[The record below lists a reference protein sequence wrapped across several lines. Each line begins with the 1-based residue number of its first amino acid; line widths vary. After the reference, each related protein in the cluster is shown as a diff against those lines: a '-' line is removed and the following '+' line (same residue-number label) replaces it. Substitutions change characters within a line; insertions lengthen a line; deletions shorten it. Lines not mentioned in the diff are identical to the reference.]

1 MPLNIHYNSTKKLF
15 SEKRGCHMEFSYFLP
30 VNIQFGWNKV
40 DSVADYVASYGKKA
54 LIVTG
59 RTSAKKSGLYDR
71 VVAKLETA
79 HIDYVLFDQVDANPL
94 TTTALAGAALAK
106 SESCDVVIAIGGGSI
121 MDCAKGIA
129 FMAVNEG
136 DINDYIFNRKS
147 SDNAL
152 PLIVIPT
159 TCGTGSEGNGFG
171 VLTNPETGD
180 KKSLRCNAIVPKVSI
195 VDPAVMGT
203 MPPHVLASVGFDA
216 LCHNIEAY
224 TSKTA
229 QPFTD
234 ALSYYAVTLL
244 AQYLVPLYKHVKAV
258 ANGKPEVL
266 NEKQLTKAWESVTL
280 ASTIGGMVINTAG
293 VTLAHG
299 MEHPASGLKDITHG
313 VDLAVIEPA
322 VVEYT
327 WSANP
332 DKFGAL
338 ARIFN
343 HGDGSELGEA
353 LRFIVHDLDLTTNL
367 TELGFTKED
376 IPWLVDNVYVVAT
389 GNIANTVAEISREDI
404 EELYKKM
411 F

>member
-1 MPLNIHYNSTKKLF
+1 
-15 SEKRGCHMEFSYFLP
+15 MEFSYFLP
-30 VNIQFGWNKV
+30 VHIQFGWDKV
-40 DSVADYVASYGKKA
+40 DSVADFVKPYGNKA

-71 VVAKLETA
+71 VTAKLDAA
-79 HIDYVLFDQVDANPL
+79 HIEHVLFDQVDANPL
-94 TTTALAGAALAK
+94 TTTALDGAALAK
-106 SESCDVVIAIGGGSI
+106 SESCDMVIAIGGGSI

-129 FMAVNEG
+129 FMAVNDG
-136 DINDYIFNRKS
+136 DINDYIFNRKT
-147 SDNAL
+147 SDKAL

-234 ALSYYAVTLL
+234 ALAHYAVTLL
-244 AQYLVPLYKHVKAV
+244 AQYLVPLYKHVKAM
-258 ANGKPEVL
+258 AEGKSAVL
-266 NEKQLTKAWESVTL
+266 NETQLTKAWESVTL

-299 MEHPASGLKDITHG
+299 MEHPASGLKNITHG
-313 VDLAVIEPA
+313 VGLAVIEPVA
-322 VVEYT
+322 VEYT

-353 LRFIVHDLDLTTNL
+353 LRLIVHDLDLTTNL

-389 GNIANTVAEISREDI
+389 GNIANTVADVSREDI
-404 EELYKKM
+404 EMLYKKM

>member
-1 MPLNIHYNSTKKLF
+1 
-15 SEKRGCHMEFSYFLP
+15 MEFSYFLP

-40 DSVADYVASYGKKA
+40 DSVAEFAAPYGKKA

-59 RTSAKKSGLYDR
+59 RSSAKKSGLYDL
-71 VVAKLETA
+71 VVAKLDAA
-79 HIDYVLFDQVDANPL
+79 HIDHVLFDQVDANPL
-94 TTTALAGAALAK
+94 TTTALDGAALAK
-106 SESCDVVIAIGGGSI
+106 SESCDMIIAIGGGSI

-129 FMAVNEG
+129 FMAVNDG
-136 DINDYIFNRKS
+136 DINDYIFNRKT

-234 ALSYYAVTLL
+234 ALAHYAVTLL
-244 AQYLVPLYKHVKAV
+244 AQYLVPLYKHVKAI
-258 ANGKPEVL
+258 ANGQEAVL
-266 NEKQLTKAWESVTL
+266 NKKQLTKAWESVTL

-293 VTLAHG
+293 VTLGHG

-313 VDLAVIEPA
+313 VGLAVIEPV

-327 WSANP
+327 WSANSE
-332 DKFGAL
+332 KFNSL

-353 LRFIVHDLDLTTNL
+353 LRLIVHDLDLTTNL
-367 TELGFTKED
+367 TELGFTKKD

-389 GNIANTVAEISREDI
+389 GNIANTVAEVSRNDI
-404 EELYKKM
+404 EVLYKKM
-411 F
+411 L

>member
-1 MPLNIHYNSTKKLF
+1 
-15 SEKRGCHMEFSYFLP
+15 MEFSYFLP

-40 DSVADYVASYGKKA
+40 DNVADFAAPYGKKA

-71 VVAKLETA
+71 VVAKLDAA
-79 HIDYVLFDQVDANPL
+79 HIGHVVFDQVDANPL
-94 TTTALAGAALAK
+94 TTTALDGAALAK
-106 SESCDVVIAIGGGSI
+106 SESCDMVIAIGGGSI

-129 FMAVNEG
+129 FMAVNDG
-136 DINDYIFNRKS
+136 DINDYIFNRKT

-234 ALSYYAVTLL
+234 ALAHYAVILL
-244 AQYLVPLYKHVKAV
+244 AQYLVPLYKHVKAI
-258 ANGKPEVL
+258 ANGQEAVL
-266 NEKQLTKAWESVTL
+266 NKKQLTKAWESVTL

-293 VTLAHG
+293 VTLGHG

-313 VDLAVIEPA
+313 VGLAVIEPV

-327 WSANP
+327 WSANSE
-332 DKFGAL
+332 KFNSL

-343 HGDGSELGEA
+343 HGDGSKLGEA
-353 LRFIVHDLDLTTNL
+353 LRLIVHDLDLTTNL
-367 TELGFTKED
+367 TELGFTKKD

-389 GNIANTVAEISREDI
+389 GNIANTVAEVSRNDI
-404 EELYKKM
+404 EVLYKKM
-411 F
+411 L

>member
-1 MPLNIHYNSTKKLF
+1 
-15 SEKRGCHMEFSYFLP
+15 MEFSYFLP
-30 VNIQFGWNKV
+30 VHIQFGWDKV
-40 DSVADYVASYGKKA
+40 DSVADFAKPYGNKA

-71 VVAKLETA
+71 VTAKLDAA
-79 HIDYVLFDQVDANPL
+79 HIEHVLFDQVDANPL
-94 TTTALAGAALAK
+94 TTTALDGAALAK
-106 SESCDVVIAIGGGSI
+106 SESCDMVIAIGGGSI

-129 FMAVNEG
+129 FMAVNDG
-136 DINDYIFNRKS
+136 DINDYIFNRKT
-147 SDNAL
+147 SDKAL

-203 MPPHVLASVGFDA
+203 IPPHVLASVGFDA

-234 ALSYYAVTLL
+234 ALAHYAVTLL
-244 AQYLVPLYKHVKAV
+244 AQYLVPLYKHVKAK
-258 ANGKPEVL
+258 AESKSAVL
-266 NEKQLTKAWESVTL
+266 NETQLTKAWESVTL

-313 VDLAVIEPA
+313 VGLAVIEPVA
-322 VVEYT
+322 VEYT

-353 LRFIVHDLDLTTNL
+353 LRLIVHDLGLTTNL

-389 GNIANTVAEISREDI
+389 GNIANTMADVSREDI
-404 EELYKKM
+404 EMLYKKM

>member
-1 MPLNIHYNSTKKLF
+1 
-15 SEKRGCHMEFSYFLP
+15 MEFSYFLP

-40 DSVADYVASYGKKA
+40 DTIDNFAAPYGKKA

-59 RTSAKKSGLYDR
+59 RSSAKKSGLYDR
-71 VVAKLETA
+71 VVGKLDAA
-79 HIDYVLFDQVDANPL
+79 HIDHVLFDQVDANPL
-94 TTTALAGAALAK
+94 TTTALDGAALAK
-106 SESCDVVIAIGGGSI
+106 SESCDMVIAIGGGSI

-129 FMAVNEG
+129 FMAVNDG
-136 DINDYIFNRKS
+136 DINDYIFNRKV

-195 VDPAVMGT
+195 VDPGVMGT

-234 ALSYYAVTLL
+234 ALAYYAVTLL
-244 AQYLVPLYKHVKAV
+244 GQYLVPLYKHVKA
-258 ANGKPEVL
+258 AAEGKPAVL
-266 NEKQLTKAWESVTL
+266 NEKQLTKAWEAVTL

-313 VDLAVIEPA
+313 VGLAVIEPVA
-322 VVEYT
+322 VEYT

-332 DKFGAL
+332 DKFDAL

-353 LRFIVHDLDLTTNL
+353 LRLIVHDLDLTTNL
-367 TELGFTKED
+367 TELGFTKKD
-376 IPWLVDNVYVVAT
+376 ISWLVDNVYVVAT
-389 GNIANTVAEISREDI
+389 GNIANTVAEISRKDI
-404 EELYKKM
+404 EVLYKKM

>member
-1 MPLNIHYNSTKKLF
+1 
-15 SEKRGCHMEFSYFLP
+15 MEFSYFLP

-40 DSVADYVASYGKKA
+40 DSVAEFATPYGKKA

-59 RTSAKKSGLYDR
+59 RSSAKKSGLYDR
-71 VVAKLETA
+71 VVAKLDAA
-79 HIDYVLFDQVDANPL
+79 HIDHVLFDQVDANPL
-94 TTTALAGAALAK
+94 TTTALDGAALAK
-106 SESCDVVIAIGGGSI
+106 SESCDMVIAIGGGSI

-129 FMAVNEG
+129 FMAVNDG
-136 DINDYIFNRKS
+136 NINDYIFNRKT

-234 ALSYYAVTLL
+234 ALAHYAVTLL
-244 AQYLVPLYKHVKAV
+244 AQYLVPLYKHVKATV
-258 ANGKPEVL
+258 EGKPSIL

-293 VTLAHG
+293 VTLGHG

-313 VDLAVIEPA
+313 VGLAVIEPV

-332 DKFGAL
+332 EKFNAL

-343 HGDGSELGEA
+343 HGDGSEFGEA
-353 LRFIVHDLDLTTNL
+353 LRLMVHELDLTTNF
-367 TELGFTKED
+367 TELGFTKKD
-376 IPWLVDNVYVVAT
+376 IPWLVDNVYVVAA
-389 GNIANTVAEISREDI
+389 GNIANTVAEVSRNDI
-404 EELYKKM
+404 EVLYKKM

>member
-1 MPLNIHYNSTKKLF
+1 
-15 SEKRGCHMEFSYFLP
+15 MEFSYFLP

-40 DSVADYVASYGKKA
+40 DNIDNFVAPYGKKA

-59 RTSAKKSGLYDR
+59 RSSAKKSGLYDR
-71 VVAKLETA
+71 VVAKLDAA
-79 HIDYVLFDQVDANPL
+79 HIDHVLFDQVDANPL
-94 TTTALAGAALAK
+94 TTTALDGAALAK
-106 SESCDVVIAIGGGSI
+106 SESCDMVIAIGGGSI

-129 FMAVNEG
+129 FMAVNDG
-136 DINDYIFNRKS
+136 DINDYIFNRKV

-234 ALSYYAVTLL
+234 ALAHYAVTLL
-244 AQYLVPLYKHVKAV
+244 AQYLVPLYKHVKAT
-258 ANGKPEVL
+258 AEGKPAVL
-266 NEKQLTKAWESVTL
+266 NEKQLTKAWEAVTL

-313 VDLAVIEPA
+313 VGLAIIEPVA
-322 VVEYT
+322 VEYT

-332 DKFGAL
+332 DKFDAL

-353 LRFIVHDLDLTTNL
+353 LRLIVHDLDLTTNL
-367 TELGFTKED
+367 TELGFTKKD

-389 GNIANTVAEISREDI
+389 GNIANTVAEISRKDI
-404 EELYKKM
+404 EALYKKM

>member
-1 MPLNIHYNSTKKLF
+1 
-15 SEKRGCHMEFSYFLP
+15 MEFSYFLP
-30 VNIQFGWNKV
+30 VHIQFGWDKV
-40 DSVADYVASYGKKA
+40 DSVADFAKPYGNKA

-71 VVAKLETA
+71 VTAKLDAA
-79 HIDYVLFDQVDANPL
+79 HIEHVLFDQVDANPL
-94 TTTALAGAALAK
+94 TTTALDGAALAK
-106 SESCDVVIAIGGGSI
+106 SESCDMVVAIGGGSI

-136 DINDYIFNRKS
+136 DINDYIFNRKI
-147 SDNAL
+147 SDKAL

-234 ALSYYAVTLL
+234 ALAHYAVTLL
-244 AQYLVPLYKHVKAV
+244 AQYLVPLYKHVKAM
-258 ANGKPEVL
+258 AESKTAVL
-266 NEKQLTKAWESVTL
+266 NEIQLTKAWESVTL

-313 VDLAVIEPA
+313 VGLAVIEPVA
-322 VVEYT
+322 VEYT

-353 LRFIVHDLDLTTNL
+353 LRLIVHDLDLTTNL
-367 TELGFTKED
+367 TELGFTKKD

-389 GNIANTVAEISREDI
+389 GNIANTMADVSREDI
-404 EELYKKM
+404 EMLYKKM

>member
-1 MPLNIHYNSTKKLF
+1 
-15 SEKRGCHMEFSYFLP
+15 MEFSYFLP

-40 DSVADYVASYGKKA
+40 DNIADFAAPYGKKA

-94 TTTALAGAALAK
+94 TTTALEGATLAK

-216 LCHNIEAY
+216 LCPNIEAY

-313 VDLAVIEPA
+313 VGLAVIEPV

-367 TELGFTKED
+367 TELGFTKKD

-389 GNIANTVAEISREDI
+389 GNIANTVAEINRKDI
-404 EELYKKM
+404 EVLYKKM

>member
-1 MPLNIHYNSTKKLF
+1 
-15 SEKRGCHMEFSYFLP
+15 MEFSYFLP

-40 DSVADYVASYGKKA
+40 DNVAEFAAPYGKKA

-59 RTSAKKSGLYDR
+59 RSSAKKSGLYDR
-71 VVAKLETA
+71 VVEKLDAA
-79 HIDYVLFDQVDANPL
+79 HIGHVLFDQVDANPL
-94 TTTALAGAALAK
+94 TTTALDGAALAK
-106 SESCDVVIAIGGGSI
+106 SESCDMVIAIGGGSI

-136 DINDYIFNRKS
+136 DINDYIFNRKV

-203 MPPHVLASVGFDA
+203 MPSHVLASVGFDA

-234 ALSYYAVTLL
+234 ALAHYAVTLL
-244 AQYLVPLYKHVKAV
+244 AQYLVPLYKHVKAT
-258 ANGKPEVL
+258 AEGKPAVL
-266 NEKQLTKAWESVTL
+266 NEIQLTKAWESVTL

-313 VDLAVIEPA
+313 IGLAVIEPVA
-322 VVEYT
+322 VEYT

-332 DKFGAL
+332 DKFGVL

-353 LRFIVHDLDLTTNL
+353 LRLVVHDLDLTTNL
-367 TELGFTKED
+367 TELGFTKKD
-376 IPWLVDNVYVVAT
+376 IPWLVENVYVVAT
-389 GNIANTVAEISREDI
+389 GNIANTVAEINRKDI
-404 EELYKKM
+404 EVLYKKM

>member
-1 MPLNIHYNSTKKLF
+1 
-15 SEKRGCHMEFSYFLP
+15 MEFSYFLP

-40 DSVADYVASYGKKA
+40 DSVAEFAAPYGKKA

-71 VVAKLETA
+71 VVAKLDAA
-79 HIDYVLFDQVDANPL
+79 HISHVLFDQVDANPL
-94 TTTALAGAALAK
+94 TTTALGGAALAK
-106 SESCDVVIAIGGGSI
+106 SENCDMVIAIGGGSI

-136 DINDYIFNRKS
+136 DINDYIFNRKT

-234 ALSYYAVTLL
+234 ALAHYAVTLL
-244 AQYLVPLYKHVKAV
+244 AQYLVPLYKHVKAT
-258 ANGKPEVL
+258 AEGKPAVL
-266 NEKQLTKAWESVTL
+266 NEIQLTKAWESVTL

-313 VDLAVIEPA
+313 VGLAIIEPVA
-322 VVEYT
+322 VEYT

-343 HGDGSELGEA
+343 HGDGSKLGEA
-353 LRFIVHDLDLTTNL
+353 LRLIVHDLDLTANL
-367 TELGFTKED
+367 TELGFTKKD

-404 EELYKKM
+404 EVLYKKM

>member
-1 MPLNIHYNSTKKLF
+1 
-15 SEKRGCHMEFSYFLP
+15 MEFSYFLP

-40 DSVADYVASYGKKA
+40 DNVAEFVAPYGKKA

-71 VVAKLETA
+71 VVAKLDAA
-79 HIDYVLFDQVDANPL
+79 HIEHVLFDQVDANPL
-94 TTTALAGAALAK
+94 TTTALDGAVLAK
-106 SESCDVVIAIGGGSI
+106 SENCDMVIAIGGGSI

-136 DINDYIFNRKS
+136 DINDYIFNRKV

-203 MPPHVLASVGFDA
+203 MPSHVLASVGFDA

-234 ALSYYAVTLL
+234 ALAHYAVTLL
-244 AQYLVPLYKHVKAV
+244 AQYLVPLYKHVKAT
-258 ANGKPEVL
+258 AEGKPAVL
-266 NEKQLTKAWESVTL
+266 NEIQLTKAWESVTL

-313 VDLAVIEPA
+313 IGLAVIEPVA
-322 VVEYT
+322 VEYT

-332 DKFGAL
+332 DKFGVL

-353 LRFIVHDLDLTTNL
+353 LRLVVHDLDLTTNL
-367 TELGFTKED
+367 TELGFTKKD
-376 IPWLVDNVYVVAT
+376 IPWLVENVYVVAT
-389 GNIANTVAEISREDI
+389 GNIANTVAEINRKDI
-404 EELYKKM
+404 EVLYKKM

>member
-1 MPLNIHYNSTKKLF
+1 
-15 SEKRGCHMEFSYFLP
+15 MEFSYFLP
-30 VNIQFGWNKV
+30 VHIQFGWDKV
-40 DSVADYVASYGKKA
+40 DSVADFAKPYGNKA

-71 VVAKLETA
+71 VTAKLDAA
-79 HIDYVLFDQVDANPL
+79 HIEHVLFDQVDANPL
-94 TTTALAGAALAK
+94 TTTALDGAALAK
-106 SESCDVVIAIGGGSI
+106 SESCDMVIAIGGGSI

-129 FMAVNEG
+129 FMSVNEG
-136 DINDYIFNRKS
+136 DINDYIFNRKT
-147 SDNAL
+147 SDKAL

-234 ALSYYAVTLL
+234 ALAHYAVTLL
-244 AQYLVPLYKHVKAV
+244 AQYLVPLYKHVKAK
-258 ANGKPEVL
+258 AESKSAVL
-266 NEKQLTKAWESVTL
+266 NGTQLTKAWESVTL

-313 VDLAVIEPA
+313 VGLAVIEPVA
-322 VVEYT
+322 VEYT

-353 LRFIVHDLDLTTNL
+353 LRLIVHDLDLTTNL
-367 TELGFTKED
+367 TELGFTKKD

-389 GNIANTVAEISREDI
+389 GNIANTMADVSREDI
-404 EELYKKM
+404 EMLYKKM

>member
-1 MPLNIHYNSTKKLF
+1 
-15 SEKRGCHMEFSYFLP
+15 MEFSYFLP

-40 DSVADYVASYGKKA
+40 DSVAEFAIPYGKKV

-71 VVAKLETA
+71 VVAKLDAA
-79 HIDYVLFDQVDANPL
+79 HINHVLFDQVDANPL
-94 TTTALAGAALAK
+94 TTTALDGAALAK
-106 SESCDVVIAIGGGSI
+106 SESCDMVIAIGGGSI

-129 FMAVNEG
+129 FMAVNDG
-136 DINDYIFNRKS
+136 DINDYIFNRKT

-180 KKSLRCNAIVPKVSI
+180 KKSLRCNAIMPKVSI

-203 MPPHVLASVGFDA
+203 VPPHVLASVGFDA

-234 ALSYYAVTLL
+234 ALAHYAVTLL
-244 AQYLVPLYKHVKAV
+244 AQYLVPLYKHVKAI
-258 ANGKPEVL
+258 ANGQEAVL
-266 NEKQLTKAWESVTL
+266 NKKQLTKAWESVTL
-280 ASTIGGMVINTAG
+280 ASTIGGMGINTAG
-293 VTLAHG
+293 VTLGHG

-313 VDLAVIEPA
+313 VGLAVIEPV

-332 DKFGAL
+332 EKFNSL

-353 LRFIVHDLDLTTNL
+353 LRLIVHDLDLTTNL
-367 TELGFTKED
+367 TELGFTKKD

-389 GNIANTVAEISREDI
+389 GNIANTVAKISREDI
-404 EELYKKM
+404 EVLYKKM

>member
-1 MPLNIHYNSTKKLF
+1 
-15 SEKRGCHMEFSYFLP
+15 MEFSYFLP

-71 VVAKLETA
+71 VVAKLEAA
-79 HIDYVLFDQVDANPL
+79 HIDHVLFDQVDANPL
-94 TTTALAGAALAK
+94 TTTALEGATLAN
-106 SESCDVVIAIGGGSI
+106 SESCDMVIAIGGGSI

-195 VDPAVMGT
+195 VDPVVMGT

-313 VDLAVIEPA
+313 VGLAVIEPV

-367 TELGFTKED
+367 TELGFTKKD

-389 GNIANTVAEISREDI
+389 GNIANTMAEINRKDI
-404 EELYKKM
+404 EVLYKKM

>member
-1 MPLNIHYNSTKKLF
+1 
-15 SEKRGCHMEFSYFLP
+15 MEFSYFLP

-40 DSVADYVASYGKKA
+40 DNVAEFAAPYGKKA

-71 VVAKLETA
+71 VVAKLDAA
-79 HIDYVLFDQVDANPL
+79 HIEHVLFDQVDANPL
-94 TTTALAGAALAK
+94 TTTALDGAALAK
-106 SESCDVVIAIGGGSI
+106 SESCDMVIAIGGGSI

-129 FMAVNEG
+129 FMAMNDG
-136 DINDYIFNRKS
+136 DINDYIFNRKT

-313 VDLAVIEPA
+313 VGLAVIEPV

-367 TELGFTKED
+367 TELGFAKKD

-389 GNIANTVAEISREDI
+389 GNIANTVAEINREDI

>member
-1 MPLNIHYNSTKKLF
+1 
-15 SEKRGCHMEFSYFLP
+15 MEFSYFLP

-40 DSVADYVASYGKKA
+40 DNVAEFAAPYGKKA

-71 VVAKLETA
+71 VVAKLDAA
-79 HIDYVLFDQVDANPL
+79 HIGHVLFDQVDANPL
-94 TTTALAGAALAK
+94 TTTALDGAALAK
-106 SESCDVVIAIGGGSI
+106 SESCDMVIAIGGGSI

-136 DINDYIFNRKS
+136 DINDYIFNRKV

-234 ALSYYAVTLL
+234 ALAHYAVTLL

-266 NEKQLTKAWESVTL
+266 SEKQLTKAWESVTL

-313 VDLAVIEPA
+313 VGLAIIEPVA
-322 VVEYT
+322 VDYT

-343 HGDGSELGEA
+343 YGDGSELGEA
-353 LRFIVHDLDLTTNL
+353 LRLIVHDLDLTTNL
-367 TELGFTKED
+367 TELGFTKKD

-389 GNIANTVAEISREDI
+389 GNIANTMAEISRKDI
-404 EELYKKM
+404 EVLYKKM

>member
-1 MPLNIHYNSTKKLF
+1 
-15 SEKRGCHMEFSYFLP
+15 MEFSYFLP
-30 VNIQFGWNKV
+30 VHIQFGWDKV
-40 DSVADYVASYGKKA
+40 DSVASFAKPYGNKA

-71 VVAKLETA
+71 VTAKLDAA
-79 HIDYVLFDQVDANPL
+79 HIEHVLFDQVDANPL
-94 TTTALAGAALAK
+94 TTTALDGAALAK
-106 SESCDVVIAIGGGSI
+106 SESCDMVVAIGGGSI

-136 DINDYIFNRKS
+136 DINDYIFNRKI
-147 SDNAL
+147 SDKAL

-234 ALSYYAVTLL
+234 ALAHYAVTLL
-244 AQYLVPLYKHVKAV
+244 AQYLVPLYKHVKAK
-258 ANGKPEVL
+258 AESKSAVL
-266 NEKQLTKAWESVTL
+266 NETQLTKAWESVTL

-313 VDLAVIEPA
+313 VGLAVIEPVA
-322 VVEYT
+322 VEYT

-353 LRFIVHDLDLTTNL
+353 LRLIVHDLDLTTNL

-389 GNIANTVAEISREDI
+389 GNIANTMANVSREDI
-404 EELYKKM
+404 EMLYKKM

>member
-1 MPLNIHYNSTKKLF
+1 
-15 SEKRGCHMEFSYFLP
+15 MEFSYFLP
-30 VNIQFGWNKV
+30 VHIQFGWDKV
-40 DSVADYVASYGKKA
+40 DSVADFVKPYGNKA

-71 VVAKLETA
+71 VTAKLDAA
-79 HIDYVLFDQVDANPL
+79 HIEHVLFDQVDANPL
-94 TTTALAGAALAK
+94 TTTALDGAALAK
-106 SESCDVVIAIGGGSI
+106 SESCDMVIAIGGGSI

-129 FMAVNEG
+129 FMAVNDG
-136 DINDYIFNRKS
+136 DINDYIFNRKT
-147 SDNAL
+147 SDKAL

-234 ALSYYAVTLL
+234 ALAHYAVTLL
-244 AQYLVPLYKHVKAV
+244 AQYLVPLYKHVKAT
-258 ANGKPEVL
+258 AEGKSAVL
-266 NEKQLTKAWESVTL
+266 NEIQLTKAWESVTL

-313 VDLAVIEPA
+313 VGLAIIEPVA
-322 VVEYT
+322 VEYT

-353 LRFIVHDLDLTTNL
+353 LRLIVHDLDLTTNL
-367 TELGFTKED
+367 TELGFTKKD

-404 EELYKKM
+404 EVLYKKM

>member
-1 MPLNIHYNSTKKLF
+1 
-15 SEKRGCHMEFSYFLP
+15 MEFSYFLP

-40 DSVADYVASYGKKA
+40 DNVADFAAPYGKKA

-71 VVAKLETA
+71 VVAKLDAA
-79 HIDYVLFDQVDANPL
+79 HIGHVLFDQVDANPL
-94 TTTALAGAALAK
+94 TTTALDGAALAK
-106 SESCDVVIAIGGGSI
+106 SESCDMVIAIGGGSI

-129 FMAVNEG
+129 FMAVNDG
-136 DINDYIFNRKS
+136 DINDYIFNRKT

-234 ALSYYAVTLL
+234 ALAHYAVTLL
-244 AQYLVPLYKHVKAV
+244 AQYLVPLYKHVKAI
-258 ANGKPEVL
+258 ANGQEAVL
-266 NEKQLTKAWESVTL
+266 NKKQLTKAWESVTL

-293 VTLAHG
+293 VTLGHG

-313 VDLAVIEPA
+313 VGLAVIEPV

-327 WSANP
+327 WSANSE
-332 DKFGAL
+332 KFNSL

-343 HGDGSELGEA
+343 HGDGSKLGEA
-353 LRFIVHDLDLTTNL
+353 LRLIVHDLDLTTNL
-367 TELGFTKED
+367 TELGFTKKD

-389 GNIANTVAEISREDI
+389 GNIANTVAEVSRNDI
-404 EELYKKM
+404 EVLYKKM
-411 F
+411 L

>member
-1 MPLNIHYNSTKKLF
+1 
-15 SEKRGCHMEFSYFLP
+15 MEFSYFLP

-40 DSVADYVASYGKKA
+40 DNVAEFAAPYGKKA

-59 RTSAKKSGLYDR
+59 RTSAKKSGLYER
-71 VVAKLETA
+71 VVAKLDAA
-79 HIDYVLFDQVDANPL
+79 HIDHVLFDQVDANPL
-94 TTTALAGAALAK
+94 TTTALDGAALAK
-106 SESCDVVIAIGGGSI
+106 SESCDMVIAIGGGSI

-129 FMAVNEG
+129 FMSVNDG
-136 DINDYIFNRKS
+136 DINDYIFNRKT

-234 ALSYYAVTLL
+234 ALAHYAVILL
-244 AQYLVPLYKHVKAV
+244 AQYLVPLYKHVKAI
-258 ANGKPEVL
+258 ANGQEAVL
-266 NEKQLTKAWESVTL
+266 NKKQLTKAWESVTL

-293 VTLAHG
+293 VTLGHG

-313 VDLAVIEPA
+313 VGLAVIEPV

-327 WSANP
+327 WSANSE
-332 DKFGAL
+332 KFNSL
-338 ARIFN
+338 ARLFN

-353 LRFIVHDLDLTTNL
+353 LRLIVHDLDLTTNL
-367 TELGFTKED
+367 TELGFTKKD

-389 GNIANTVAEISREDI
+389 GNIANTVAEVSRNDI
-404 EELYKKM
+404 EVLYKKM
-411 F
+411 L

>member
-1 MPLNIHYNSTKKLF
+1 
-15 SEKRGCHMEFSYFLP
+15 MEFSYFLP
-30 VNIQFGWNKV
+30 VHIQFGWDKV
-40 DSVADYVASYGKKA
+40 DSVADFVKPYGNKA

-71 VVAKLETA
+71 VTAKLDAA
-79 HIDYVLFDQVDANPL
+79 HIEHVLFDQVDANPL
-94 TTTALAGAALAK
+94 TTTALDGAALAK
-106 SESCDVVIAIGGGSI
+106 SESCDMVIAIGGGSI

-129 FMAVNEG
+129 FMAVNDG
-136 DINDYIFNRKS
+136 DINDYIFNRKT
-147 SDNAL
+147 SDKAL

-171 VLTNPETGD
+171 VLTNPKTGD

-203 MPPHVLASVGFDA
+203 MPSHVLASVGFDA

-234 ALSYYAVTLL
+234 ALAHYAVTLL
-244 AQYLVPLYKHVKAV
+244 AQYLVPLYKHVKAM
-258 ANGKPEVL
+258 AEGKSAVL
-266 NEKQLTKAWESVTL
+266 NETQLTKAWESVTL

-299 MEHPASGLKDITHG
+299 MEHPASGLKNITHG
-313 VDLAVIEPA
+313 VGLAVIEPVA
-322 VVEYT
+322 VEYT

-353 LRFIVHDLDLTTNL
+353 LRLIVHDLDLTTNL

-389 GNIANTVAEISREDI
+389 GNIANTMADVSREDI
-404 EELYKKM
+404 EMLYKKM

>member
-1 MPLNIHYNSTKKLF
+1 
-15 SEKRGCHMEFSYFLP
+15 MEFSYFLP

-40 DSVADYVASYGKKA
+40 DSVADFVAPYGKKA

-71 VVAKLETA
+71 VVAKLEAA
-79 HIDYVLFDQVDANPL
+79 HIDHVLFDQVDANPL
-94 TTTALAGAALAK
+94 TRTALEGAALAK

-129 FMAVNEG
+129 FMAVNDG
-136 DINDYIFNRKS
+136 DINDYIFNRKT

-244 AQYLVPLYKHVKAV
+244 AQYLVPLYKHVKVV

-266 NEKQLTKAWESVTL
+266 SEKQLIKAWESVTL

-313 VDLAVIEPA
+313 VGLAVIEPV

-367 TELGFTKED
+367 TELGFTKKD

-389 GNIANTVAEISREDI
+389 GNIANTVAEINRKDI
-404 EELYKKM
+404 EMLYKKM

>member
-1 MPLNIHYNSTKKLF
+1 
-15 SEKRGCHMEFSYFLP
+15 MEFSYFLP

-40 DSVADYVASYGKKA
+40 DNVADFAVPYGKKA

-59 RTSAKKSGLYDR
+59 RTSAKRSGLYDR
-71 VVAKLETA
+71 VVAKLDAA
-79 HIDYVLFDQVDANPL
+79 HIEHVLFDQVDANPL
-94 TTTALAGAALAK
+94 TTTALDGAALAK
-106 SESCDVVIAIGGGSI
+106 SESCDMVIAIGGGSI

-129 FMAVNEG
+129 FMAVNDG
-136 DINDYIFNRKS
+136 DINDYIFNRKT

-152 PLIVIPT
+152 PLLVIPT

-234 ALSYYAVTLL
+234 ALAHYAVTLL
-244 AQYLVPLYKHVKAV
+244 AQYLVPLYKHVKAI
-258 ANGKPEVL
+258 ANGQEAVL
-266 NEKQLTKAWESVTL
+266 NKKQLTKAWESVTL

-293 VTLAHG
+293 VTLGHG

-313 VDLAVIEPA
+313 VGLAVIEPV

-327 WSANP
+327 WSATP

-353 LRFIVHDLDLTTNL
+353 LRLIVHDLDLTTNL
-367 TELGFTKED
+367 TELGFTKKD

-389 GNIANTVAEISREDI
+389 GNIANTVAEVSRNDI
-404 EELYKKM
+404 EVLYKKM
-411 F
+411 L

>member
-1 MPLNIHYNSTKKLF
+1 MT
-15 SEKRGCHMEFSYFLP
+15 
-30 VNIQFGWNKV
+30 
-40 DSVADYVASYGKKA
+40 
-54 LIVTG
+54 
-59 RTSAKKSGLYDR
+59 
-71 VVAKLETA
+71 AKLDAA
-79 HIDYVLFDQVDANPL
+79 HIEHVLFDQVDANPL
-94 TTTALAGAALAK
+94 TTTALDGAALAK
-106 SESCDVVIAIGGGSI
+106 SESCDMVIAIGGGSI

-136 DINDYIFNRKS
+136 DINDYIFNRKT
-147 SDNAL
+147 SDKAL

-195 VDPAVMGT
+195 VDPAVMGHNAA
-203 MPPHVLASVGFDA
+203 PCIGICWFDA

-234 ALSYYAVTLL
+234 ALAHYAVTLL
-244 AQYLVPLYKHVKAV
+244 AQYLVPLYKHVKAM
-258 ANGKPEVL
+258 AEGKSAVL
-266 NEKQLTKAWESVTL
+266 NETQFTKAWESVTL

-313 VDLAVIEPA
+313 VGLAVIEPV

-332 DKFGAL
+332 EKFKCL
-338 ARIFN
+338 SSYIQPWRWF
-343 HGDGSELGEA
+343 ELGEA
-353 LRFIVHDLDLTTNL
+353 LRLIVHDLDLTTNL
-367 TELGFTKED
+367 TELGFTKKD

-389 GNIANTVAEISREDI
+389 GNIANTVAEVSRNDI
-404 EELYKKM
+404 EMLYIRKCSKYRHDRERVLVRR
-411 F
+411 FYGLLTAI

>member
-1 MPLNIHYNSTKKLF
+1 
-15 SEKRGCHMEFSYFLP
+15 MEFSYFLP

-40 DSVADYVASYGKKA
+40 DSVAEFAIPYGKKA

-71 VVAKLETA
+71 VVAKLDAA
-79 HIDYVLFDQVDANPL
+79 HINHVLFDQVDANPL
-94 TTTALAGAALAK
+94 TTTALDGAALAK
-106 SESCDVVIAIGGGSI
+106 SESCDMVIAIGGGSI

-129 FMAVNEG
+129 FMAVNDG
-136 DINDYIFNRKS
+136 DINDYIFNRKT

-203 MPPHVLASVGFDA
+203 VPPHVLASVGFDA

-234 ALSYYAVTLL
+234 ALAHYAVTLL
-244 AQYLVPLYKHVKAV
+244 AQYLVPLYKYVKAI
-258 ANGKPEVL
+258 ANGQEAVL
-266 NEKQLTKAWESVTL
+266 NKKQLTKAWESVTL

-293 VTLAHG
+293 VTLGHG

-313 VDLAVIEPA
+313 VGLAVIEPV

-332 DKFGAL
+332 KKFNSL

-353 LRFIVHDLDLTTNL
+353 LRLIVHDLDLTTNL
-367 TELGFTKED
+367 TELGFTKKD

-404 EELYKKM
+404 EVLYKKM

>member
-1 MPLNIHYNSTKKLF
+1 
-15 SEKRGCHMEFSYFLP
+15 MEFSYFLP
-30 VNIQFGWNKV
+30 VNIRFGWNKV

-54 LIVTG
+54 LIATG

-94 TTTALAGAALAK
+94 TTTALEGAALAK
-106 SESCDVVIAIGGGSI
+106 SESCDMVIAIGGGSI

-136 DINDYIFNRKS
+136 DINDYIFNRKT
-147 SDNAL
+147 SDTAL

-313 VDLAVIEPA
+313 VGLAVIEPV

-367 TELGFTKED
+367 TELGFTKKD

-389 GNIANTVAEISREDI
+389 GNIANTVAEINRKDI

>member
-1 MPLNIHYNSTKKLF
+1 
-15 SEKRGCHMEFSYFLP
+15 MEFSYFLP

-40 DSVADYVASYGKKA
+40 DNIADFAAPYGKKA

-59 RTSAKKSGLYDR
+59 RSSAKKSGLYDR
-71 VVAKLETA
+71 VVAKLDAA
-79 HIDYVLFDQVDANPL
+79 HINHVLFDQVDANPL
-94 TTTALAGAALAK
+94 TTTALDGAALAQ
-106 SESCDVVIAIGGGSI
+106 SESCDMVIAIGGGSI

-129 FMAVNEG
+129 FMAVNDG
-136 DINDYIFNRKS
+136 DINDYIFNRKV

-180 KKSLRCNAIVPKVSI
+180 KKSLRCNAIVPQVSI

-234 ALSYYAVTLL
+234 ALAHYAVTLL
-244 AQYLVPLYKHVKAV
+244 AQYLVPLYKHVKAT
-258 ANGKPEVL
+258 AEGKPAVL
-266 NEKQLTKAWESVTL
+266 NEKQLTKAWEAVTL

-313 VDLAVIEPA
+313 VGLAVIEPVA
-322 VVEYT
+322 VEYT

-332 DKFGAL
+332 DKFDAL

-343 HGDGSELGEA
+343 HGDASELGEA
-353 LRFIVHDLDLTTNL
+353 LRLIVHDLDLTTNL
-367 TELGFTKED
+367 TELGFTKKD

-389 GNIANTVAEISREDI
+389 GNIANTVAEISRKDI
-404 EELYKKM
+404 EALYKKM
-411 F
+411 L

>member
-1 MPLNIHYNSTKKLF
+1 
-15 SEKRGCHMEFSYFLP
+15 MEFSYFLP
-30 VNIQFGWNKV
+30 VHIQFGWDKV
-40 DSVADYVASYGKKA
+40 DSVADFVKPYGNKA

-71 VVAKLETA
+71 VTAKLDAA
-79 HIDYVLFDQVDANPL
+79 HIEHVLFDQVDANPL
-94 TTTALAGAALAK
+94 TTTALDGAALAK
-106 SESCDVVIAIGGGSI
+106 SESCDMVIAIGGGSI

-129 FMAVNEG
+129 FMSVNEG
-136 DINDYIFNRKS
+136 DINDYIFNRKT
-147 SDNAL
+147 SDKAL

-216 LCHNIEAY
+216 LWHKIEAY

-234 ALSYYAVTLL
+234 ALAHYAVTLL
-244 AQYLVPLYKHVKAV
+244 AQYLVPLYKHVKAM
-258 ANGKPEVL
+258 AEGKSAVL
-266 NEKQLTKAWESVTL
+266 NETQLTKAWESVTL

-313 VDLAVIEPA
+313 VGLAVIEPVA
-322 VVEYT
+322 VEYT

-353 LRFIVHDLDLTTNL
+353 LRLIVHDLDLTTNL
-367 TELGFTKED
+367 TELGLTKKD

-389 GNIANTVAEISREDI
+389 GNIANTVADVSREDI
-404 EELYKKM
+404 EMLYKKM

>member
-1 MPLNIHYNSTKKLF
+1 
-15 SEKRGCHMEFSYFLP
+15 MEFSYFLP

-40 DSVADYVASYGKKA
+40 DGVAEFAAPYGKKA

-59 RTSAKKSGLYDR
+59 RSSAKKSGLYDR
-71 VVAKLETA
+71 VVAKLDAA
-79 HIDYVLFDQVDANPL
+79 HIDHVLFDQVDANPL
-94 TTTALAGAALAK
+94 TTTALDGAALAK
-106 SESCDVVIAIGGGSI
+106 SESCDMVIAIGGGSI

-129 FMAVNEG
+129 FMAVNDG
-136 DINDYIFNRKS
+136 NINDYIFNRKT

-234 ALSYYAVTLL
+234 ALAHYAVTLL
-244 AQYLVPLYKHVKAV
+244 AQYLVPLYKHVKATV
-258 ANGKPEVL
+258 EGKPSIL

-293 VTLAHG
+293 VTLGHG

-313 VDLAVIEPA
+313 VGLAVIEPV

-332 DKFGAL
+332 EKFNAL

-343 HGDGSELGEA
+343 HGDGSEFGEA
-353 LRFIVHDLDLTTNL
+353 LRLMVHELDLTTNF
-367 TELGFTKED
+367 TELGFTKKD
-376 IPWLVDNVYVVAT
+376 IPWLVDNVYVVAA
-389 GNIANTVAEISREDI
+389 GNIANTVAEVSRNDI
-404 EELYKKM
+404 EVLYKKM
-411 F
+411 L

>member
-1 MPLNIHYNSTKKLF
+1 
-15 SEKRGCHMEFSYFLP
+15 MEFSYFLP

-40 DSVADYVASYGKKA
+40 DSVAEFAAPYGKKA

-71 VVAKLETA
+71 VVAKLEAA
-79 HIDYVLFDQVDANPL
+79 HIDHVLFDQVDANPL
-94 TTTALAGAALAK
+94 TTTAIDGAALAK
-106 SESCDVVIAIGGGSI
+106 SESCDMVIAIGGGSI

-129 FMAVNEG
+129 FMAVNDG
-136 DINDYIFNRKS
+136 DINDYIFNRKT

-234 ALSYYAVTLL
+234 ALAHYAVTLL
-244 AQYLVPLYKHVKAV
+244 AQYLVPLYKHAKAV

-266 NEKQLTKAWESVTL
+266 SEKQLTKAWESVTL

-313 VDLAVIEPA
+313 VGLAVIEPVA
-322 VVEYT
+322 VEYT

-353 LRFIVHDLDLTTNL
+353 LRLIVHDLDLTTNL
-367 TELGFTKED
+367 TELGFTKKD

-404 EELYKKM
+404 EVLYKKM

>member
-1 MPLNIHYNSTKKLF
+1 
-15 SEKRGCHMEFSYFLP
+15 MEFSYFLP
-30 VNIQFGWNKV
+30 VNIEFGWNKV
-40 DSVADYVASYGKKA
+40 DSVADFAAPYGKKA

-59 RTSAKKSGLYDR
+59 RSSAKRSGLYDR
-71 VVAKLETA
+71 VVAKLEAA
-79 HIDYVLFDQVDANPL
+79 HIDHVLFDQVDANPL
-94 TTTALAGAALAK
+94 TTTALDGAALAK
-106 SESCDVVIAIGGGSI
+106 SESCDMVIAIGGGSI

-136 DINDYIFNRKS
+136 DINDYIFNRKT

-234 ALSYYAVTLL
+234 ALAHYAVTLL

-313 VDLAVIEPA
+313 VGLAVIEPVA
-322 VVEYT
+322 VDYT

-343 HGDGSELGEA
+343 YGDGSELGEA
-353 LRFIVHDLDLTTNL
+353 LRLIVHDLDLTTNL
-367 TELGFTKED
+367 TELGFTKKD

-389 GNIANTVAEISREDI
+389 GNIANTVADVSREDI
-404 EELYKKM
+404 EALYKKM

>member
-1 MPLNIHYNSTKKLF
+1 
-15 SEKRGCHMEFSYFLP
+15 MEFSYFLP

-40 DSVADYVASYGKKA
+40 DSVADYVAPYGKKA

-79 HIDYVLFDQVDANPL
+79 HIDHVLFDQVDANPL

-129 FMAVNEG
+129 FMAVNDG

-234 ALSYYAVTLL
+234 ALSYYAVILL

-266 NEKQLTKAWESVTL
+266 NEKQLTKAWESVSL

-313 VDLAVIEPA
+313 VGLAVIEPV

-327 WSANP
+327 CSANP

-367 TELGFTKED
+367 TELGFTKKD

-389 GNIANTVAEISREDI
+389 GNIANTVAEINRKDI
-404 EELYKKM
+404 EELYKKI

>member
-1 MPLNIHYNSTKKLF
+1 
-15 SEKRGCHMEFSYFLP
+15 MEFSYFLP

-59 RTSAKKSGLYDR
+59 CTSAKKSGLYDR

-79 HIDYVLFDQVDANPL
+79 HIDHVLFDQVDANPL
-94 TTTALAGAALAK
+94 TTTALEGAALAK
-106 SESCDVVIAIGGGSI
+106 SESCDMVIAIGGGSI

-129 FMAVNEG
+129 FMAVNDG

-203 MPPHVLASVGFDA
+203 MPPHVLAAVGFDA

-234 ALSYYAVTLL
+234 ALAHYAVTLL

-266 NEKQLTKAWESVTL
+266 NEKQLIKAWESVTL

-313 VDLAVIEPA
+313 VGLAVIEPV

-367 TELGFTKED
+367 TELGFTKKD

-389 GNIANTVAEISREDI
+389 GNIANTVAEINRKDI
-404 EELYKKM
+404 EVLYKKM

>member
-1 MPLNIHYNSTKKLF
+1 
-15 SEKRGCHMEFSYFLP
+15 MEFSYFLP

-40 DSVADYVASYGKKA
+40 DHIADFAAPYGKKA

-59 RTSAKKSGLYDR
+59 RSSAKKSGLYDR
-71 VVAKLETA
+71 VVAKLDAA
-79 HIDYVLFDQVDANPL
+79 HIDHVLFDQVDANPL
-94 TTTALAGAALAK
+94 TTTALDGAALAK
-106 SESCDVVIAIGGGSI
+106 SESCDMVIAIGGGSI

-129 FMAVNEG
+129 FMAVNDG
-136 DINDYIFNRKS
+136 DINDYIFNRKF

-234 ALSYYAVTLL
+234 ALAHYAVTLL
-244 AQYLVPLYKHVKAV
+244 AQYLVPLYKHVKAT
-258 ANGKPEVL
+258 AEGKPAVL
-266 NEKQLTKAWESVTL
+266 NEKQLTKAWEAVTL

-313 VDLAVIEPA
+313 VGLAIIEPVA
-322 VVEYT
+322 VEYT

-332 DKFGAL
+332 DKFDAL

-353 LRFIVHDLDLTTNL
+353 LRLIVHDLDLTTNL
-367 TELGFTKED
+367 TELGFTKKD

-404 EELYKKM
+404 EALYKKM

>member
-1 MPLNIHYNSTKKLF
+1 
-15 SEKRGCHMEFSYFLP
+15 MEFSYFLP

-40 DSVADYVASYGKKA
+40 DNIDNFAAPYGKKA

-59 RTSAKKSGLYDR
+59 RSSAKKSGLYDR
-71 VVAKLETA
+71 VVGKLDAA
-79 HIDYVLFDQVDANPL
+79 HIDHVLFDQVDANPL
-94 TTTALAGAALAK
+94 TTTALDGAALAK
-106 SESCDVVIAIGGGSI
+106 SESCDMVIAIGGGSI

-129 FMAVNEG
+129 FMAVNDG
-136 DINDYIFNRKS
+136 DINDYIFNRKV

-195 VDPAVMGT
+195 VDPGVMGT

-234 ALSYYAVTLL
+234 ALAHYAVTLL
-244 AQYLVPLYKHVKAV
+244 AQYLVPLYKHVKAT
-258 ANGKPEVL
+258 AEGKPAVL
-266 NEKQLTKAWESVTL
+266 NEKQLTKAWEAVTL

-313 VDLAVIEPA
+313 VGLAVIEPVA
-322 VVEYT
+322 VEYT

-332 DKFGAL
+332 DKFDAL

-353 LRFIVHDLDLTTNL
+353 LRLIVHDLDLTTNL
-367 TELGFTKED
+367 TELGFTKKD

-389 GNIANTVAEISREDI
+389 GNIANTVAEISRKDI
-404 EELYKKM
+404 EVLYKKM